1 MDERYDPKQ
10 IEPFW
15 QAQWD
20 RINLYLTRDDP
31 GRPKYYILE
40 MFPYPSG
47 AGLSVG
53 HLHNYVPCDVVGRY
67 KRMAGFNVLHPMGWD
82 AFGLPAEN
90 EAILKGSHPTET
102 VPRYAANFKRQLTI
116 SGCAYDWSR
125 EINSSSPEYYRWTQW
140 FFLMLLKRGL
150 AYRANG
156 AQWWCDKCQTILAN
170 EQVINGCCWR
180 HTDNP
185 VTKKDLEQWYIK
197 ITDYADRL
205 LADLDG
211 IDWPDPIKLMQ
222 RNWIGRSEGAELAFP
237 VTGHPGQEVRFFT
250 TRPDTVFGVSF
261 MVLAPEHPLVA
272 AITTGAQRAMV
283 ESYVA
288 EARRQTEIERMSTAK
303 EKSGVFTGAYAHNVF
318 TNKDIPIWIADY
330 VLMGYG
336 TGAIMAAPGEDQR
349 DFEFATKYGLE
360 IPRVTAPADGSTP
373 PADRAFSDHG
383 LAINSDFL
391 NGKTTAEAITA
402 VCQYA
407 EKNRLGRATINYRM
421 RDWLISRQRY
431 WGCPIPIVYCKTDG
445 IVPVPE
451 DQLPVML
458 PPMKDYLP
466 SGTGRSPLANVPE
479 FVNTTCPKCGGP
491 AERETD
497 TLDGFACS
505 SWYFLRFA
513 SPHENARPFD
523 RRAADYW
530 LPVDLYV
537 GGAEHAVMHLLYARM
552 WTKVMFD
559 EELIGFD
566 EPFPALRN
574 QGVVWASDGQR
585 MSKSKGNVV
594 TPDAM
599 IDKYGA
605 DALRLW
611 ELFMSPFDEATNWNE
626 SGIAGTQRFI
636 QRVWTMLRRYI
647 DAGSPDGNSQRRDSK
662 AHPQN
667 HPASH
672 RSHRA
677 PPLQHRAGRDDGSPE
692 LHRKTKPRRARP
704 LRHRILYPTASPNG
718 PPRNRRNLARPRPQD
733 FNPSRRMA
741 EVRPKARTRRNGN
754 CRGADKRQSP
764 RPPRSPRRHH
774 RRRRPRPG
782 PKQRVR
788 EAPPRQQPPK
798 KIHLHK
804 KQNAK
809 HRRVAAAFLSLCNFR
824 VQRLCVI
831 QSAAKNPSPP
841 LPFSLQGRALRN
853 WMRALP
859 LSRGERIKGEGPY
872 PALIFRARFKILLFD
887 VELRTLKKK
896 TPALF
901 LIPRKRA
908 TRAPFVILVCSR

>member
-1 MDERYDPKQ
+1 MDERYDPKI

-15 QAQWD
+15 QAEWD
-20 RINLYLTRDDP
+20 RTNLYLTREDP
-31 GRPKYYILE
+31 GRPKFYLLE

-211 IDWPDPIKLMQ
+211 IDWPEPIKLMQ

-237 VTGHPGQEVRFFT
+237 VTGHKGKEVRFFT

-272 AITTGAQRAMV
+272 EVTTPAHRVTV
-283 ESYVA
+283 EDYVI
-288 EARRQTEIERMSTAK
+288 EARRQTEIERMSTVK
-303 EKSGVFTGAYAHNVF
+303 EKSGVFTGAYARNVF
-318 TNKDIPIWIADY
+318 TGKDIPIWIADY

-349 DFEFATKYGLE
+349 DFEFATKFGLE

-383 LAINSDFL
+383 IAINSGFL
-391 NGKTTAEAITA
+391 NGKTTAEALAA
-402 VCQYA
+402 VAKYA
-407 EKNRLGRATINYRM
+407 EDHGIGRATINYRM

-451 DQLPVML
+451 DHLPVML

-479 FVNTTCPKCGGP
+479 FVNATCPKCGGP

-566 EPFPALRN
+566 EPFPSLRN
-574 QGVVWASDGQR
+574 QGQVWASDGHR
-585 MSKSKGNVV
+585 MSKSRGNIV

-611 ELFMSPFDEATNWNE
+611 ELYMSPFDEATNWNE
-626 SGIAGTQRFI
+626 GGIAGPLRFI
-636 QRVWTMLRRYI
+636 QRMWTMLRRYI
-647 DAGSPDGNSQRRDSK
+647 DSGSPAGNPTEETLKRTHKTIQLVTDHIDRLRFNTALAAMMDHLNYIAKLKPTEMGRFATESFILLLAPMAPYITEEIWHSLGHKTSIHLEAWPKFDPTLVRDEMVTVVVQVNGK
-662 AHPQN
+662 V
-667 HPASH
+667 
-672 RSHRA
+672 
-677 PPLQHRAGRDDGSPE
+677 
-692 LHRKTKPRRARP
+692 RARLEVP
-704 LRHRILYPTASPNG
+704 AGTSET
-718 PPRNRRNLARPRPQD
+718 
-733 FNPSRRMA
+733 
-741 EVRPKARTRRNGN
+741 EVRTLALNSD
-754 CRGADKRQSP
+754 AVKR
-764 RPPRSPRRHH
+764 HLD
-774 RRRRPRPG
+774 G
-782 PKQRVR
+782 K
-788 EAPPRQQPPK
+788 PPK
-798 KIHLHK
+798 KFIFIKDKMLSI
-804 KQNAK
+804 
-809 HRRVAAAFLSLCNFR
+809 VA
-824 VQRLCVI
+824 
-831 QSAAKNPSPP
+831 
-841 LPFSLQGRALRN
+841 
-853 WMRALP
+853 
-859 LSRGERIKGEGPY
+859 
-872 PALIFRARFKILLFD
+872 
-887 VELRTLKKK
+887 
-896 TPALF
+896 
-901 LIPRKRA
+901 
-908 TRAPFVILVCSR
+908 

>member
-1 MDERYDPKQ
+1 MDERYDPKK
-10 IEPFW
+10 IEPAW
-15 QAQWD
+15 QAEWERSD
-20 RINLYLTRDDP
+20 LYLTREEP
-31 GRPKYYILE
+31 GRPKFYILE

-53 HLHNYVPCDVVGRY
+53 HLHNYVPCDVIGRY

-116 SGCAYDWSR
+116 SGCAYDWTR

-140 FFLMLLKRGL
+140 FFLLLLKRGL
-150 AYRANG
+150 AYRATG

-180 HTDNP
+180 HPDNP
-185 VTKKDLEQWYIK
+185 VSKKDLEQWFIK
-197 ITDYADRL
+197 ITEYADRL

-211 IDWPDPIKLMQ
+211 IDWPEPIKLMQ

-237 VTGHPGQEVRFFT
+237 VAGHKGKEVRFFT

-272 AITTGAQRAMV
+272 EITSPAQRASV
-283 ESYVA
+283 EAYVA
-288 EARRQTEIERMSTAK
+288 SARLQTEIERMSTVK
-303 EKSGVFTGAYAHNVF
+303 EKTGVFTGAYARNVF
-318 TNKDIPIWIADY
+318 TGKDIPIWIADY

-349 DFEFATKYGLE
+349 DFDFATKYGLE
-360 IPRVTAPADGSTP
+360 IPRVTAPLDGGAP
-373 PADRAFSDHG
+373 PPDHAYTEHG
-383 LAINSDFL
+383 VTINSGFL
-391 NGKTTAEAITA
+391 NGMPTAEAIVA
-402 VCQYA
+402 VAKYA
-407 EKNRLGRATINYRM
+407 EPKKIGRATISYRM
-421 RDWLISRQRY
+421 RDWGISRQRY

-458 PPMKDYLP
+458 PPMKEYLP

-513 SPHENARPFD
+513 SPHENDRPFD
-523 RRAADYW
+523 RSAVDYW

-552 WTKVMFD
+552 WTKVMCD
-559 EELIGFD
+559 AELIGFD
-566 EPFPALRN
+566 EPFSALRN

-599 IDKYGA
+599 IEKYGA

-611 ELFMSPFDEATNWNE
+611 ELYMSPFDEATNWNE
-626 SGIAGTQRFI
+626 GGIVGTLRFI
-636 QRVWTMLRRYI
+636 TRVWAMIRRYVE
-647 DAGSPDGNSQRRDSK
+647 AGSPKGNPSQETLKRAHKTIEVVTDHIERLRFNTGLAKLMDHLNYLAKLTPVEMGRFAAESFVVLLAPMAPYVTEEMWRALGHKDSVHLESWPK
-662 AHPQN
+662 FDP
-667 HPASH
+667 
-672 RSHRA
+672 
-677 PPLQHRAGRDDGSPE
+677 
-692 LHRKTKPRRARP
+692 
-704 LRHRILYPTASPNG
+704 
-718 PPRNRRNLARPRPQD
+718 NLARDETVTVVVQINGKVRD
-733 FNPSRRMA
+733 RLEVAVGTAEA
-741 EVRPKARTRRNGN
+741 EVRELALK
-754 CRGADKRQSP
+754 SE
-764 RPPRSPRRHH
+764 SVVRHL
-774 RRRRPRPG
+774 G
-782 PKQRVR
+782 
-788 EAPPRQQPPK
+788 
-798 KIHLHK
+798 
-804 KQNAK
+804 
-809 HRRVAAAFLSLCNFR
+809 S
-824 VQRLCVI
+824 
-831 QSAAKNPSPP
+831 
-841 LPFSLQGRALRN
+841 
-853 WMRALP
+853 
-859 LSRGERIKGEGPY
+859 
-872 PALIFRARFKILLFD
+872 
-887 VELRTLKKK
+887 K
-896 TPALF
+896 TPQKIIY
-901 LIPRKRA
+901 IPNKMLSIVA
-908 TRAPFVILVCSR
+908 

>member
-1 MDERYDPKQ
+1 MDERYDPKI

-15 QAQWD
+15 QAEWD
-20 RINLYLTRDDP
+20 RTNLYLTREDP
-31 GRPKYYILE
+31 GRPKFYLLE

-211 IDWPDPIKLMQ
+211 IDWPEPIKLMQ

-237 VTGHPGQEVRFFT
+237 VTGHKGKEVRFFT

-272 AITTGAQRAMV
+272 EVTTPAHRVTV
-283 ESYVA
+283 EDYVI
-288 EARRQTEIERMSTAK
+288 EARRQTEIERMSTVK
-303 EKSGVFTGAYAHNVF
+303 EKSGVFTGAYARNVF
-318 TNKDIPIWIADY
+318 TGKDIPIWIADY

-349 DFEFATKYGLE
+349 DFEFATKFGLE

-383 LAINSDFL
+383 IAINSGFL
-391 NGKTTAEAITA
+391 NGKTTAEALAA
-402 VCQYA
+402 VAKYA
-407 EKNRLGRATINYRM
+407 EDHGIGRATINYRM

-451 DQLPVML
+451 DHLPVML

-566 EPFPALRN
+566 EPFPSLRN
-574 QGVVWASDGQR
+574 QGQVWASDGHR
-585 MSKSKGNVV
+585 MSKSRGNIV

-611 ELFMSPFDEATNWNE
+611 ELYMSPFDEATNWNE
-626 SGIAGTQRFI
+626 GGIAGPLRFI
-636 QRVWTMLRRYI
+636 QRMWTMLRRYI
-647 DAGSPDGNSQRRDSK
+647 DSGSPAGNPTEETLKRTHKTIQLVTDHIDRLRFNTALAAMMDHLNYIAKLKPTEMGRFATESFILLLAPMAPHVTEEIWRALGHTNSIHLEPWPKFDPNLVFDEMVTVVVQVNGKVRDRLEV
-662 AHPQN
+662 
-667 HPASH
+667 PA
-672 RSHRA
+672 
-677 PPLQHRAGRDDGSPE
+677 GTPE
-692 LHRKTKPRRARP
+692 T
-704 LRHRILYPTASPNG
+704 
-718 PPRNRRNLARPRPQD
+718 
-733 FNPSRRMA
+733 
-741 EVRPKARTRRNGN
+741 EVRTLAL
-754 CRGADKRQSP
+754 ASDAVKR
-764 RPPRSPRRHH
+764 HLD
-774 RRRRPRPG
+774 G
-782 PKQRVR
+782 K
-788 EAPPRQQPPK
+788 PPK
-798 KIHLHK
+798 KFIFIKDKMLSI
-804 KQNAK
+804 
-809 HRRVAAAFLSLCNFR
+809 VA
-824 VQRLCVI
+824 
-831 QSAAKNPSPP
+831 
-841 LPFSLQGRALRN
+841 
-853 WMRALP
+853 
-859 LSRGERIKGEGPY
+859 
-872 PALIFRARFKILLFD
+872 
-887 VELRTLKKK
+887 
-896 TPALF
+896 
-901 LIPRKRA
+901 
-908 TRAPFVILVCSR
+908 

>member
-1 MDERYDPKQ
+1 MDERYDPKI

-15 QAQWD
+15 QAEWD
-20 RINLYLTRDDP
+20 RTNLYLTREDP
-31 GRPKYYILE
+31 GRPKFYLLE

-102 VPRYAANFKRQLTI
+102 VPRYAANFKRQLII

-211 IDWPDPIKLMQ
+211 IDWPEPIKLMQ

-237 VTGHPGQEVRFFT
+237 VTGHKGKEVRFFT

-272 AITTGAQRAMV
+272 EVTTPAHRVTV
-283 ESYVA
+283 EDYVI
-288 EARRQTEIERMSTAK
+288 EARRQTEIERMSTVK
-303 EKSGVFTGAYAHNVF
+303 EKSGVFTGAYARNVF
-318 TNKDIPIWIADY
+318 TGKDIPIWIADY

-349 DFEFATKYGLE
+349 DFEFATKFGLE

-383 LAINSDFL
+383 IAINSGFL
-391 NGKTTAEAITA
+391 NGKTTAEALAA
-402 VCQYA
+402 VAKYA
-407 EKNRLGRATINYRM
+407 EDHGIGRATINYRM

-451 DQLPVML
+451 DHLPVML

-479 FVNTTCPKCGGP
+479 FVNATCPKCGGP

-566 EPFPALRN
+566 EPFPSLRN
-574 QGVVWASDGQR
+574 QGQVWASDGHR
-585 MSKSKGNVV
+585 MSKSRGNIV

-611 ELFMSPFDEATNWNE
+611 ELYMSPFDEATNWNE
-626 SGIAGTQRFI
+626 GGIAGPLRFI
-636 QRVWTMLRRYI
+636 QRMWTMLRRYI
-647 DAGSPDGNSQRRDSK
+647 DSGSPAGNPTEETLKRTHKTIQLVTDHIDRLRFNTALAAMMDHLNYIAKLKPTEMGRFATESFILLLAPMAPHVTEEIWRALGHTNSIHLEPWPKFDPNLVRDEMVTVVVQVNGK
-662 AHPQN
+662 VRDRLEV
-667 HPASH
+667 PA
-672 RSHRA
+672 
-677 PPLQHRAGRDDGSPE
+677 GTPE
-692 LHRKTKPRRARP
+692 T
-704 LRHRILYPTASPNG
+704 
-718 PPRNRRNLARPRPQD
+718 
-733 FNPSRRMA
+733 
-741 EVRPKARTRRNGN
+741 EVRTLAL
-754 CRGADKRQSP
+754 ASDAVKR
-764 RPPRSPRRHH
+764 HLD
-774 RRRRPRPG
+774 G
-782 PKQRVR
+782 K
-788 EAPPRQQPPK
+788 PPK
-798 KIHLHK
+798 KFIFIKDKMLSI
-804 KQNAK
+804 
-809 HRRVAAAFLSLCNFR
+809 VA
-824 VQRLCVI
+824 
-831 QSAAKNPSPP
+831 
-841 LPFSLQGRALRN
+841 
-853 WMRALP
+853 
-859 LSRGERIKGEGPY
+859 
-872 PALIFRARFKILLFD
+872 
-887 VELRTLKKK
+887 
-896 TPALF
+896 
-901 LIPRKRA
+901 
-908 TRAPFVILVCSR
+908 